1 MSGDLNLG
9 VDSESVDNES
19 VDGEQ
24 ASVKTAQVGPDDP
37 AEVAAP
43 PRRRRR
49 TRRILLIS
57 LGAVVVLL
65 AGVALTAALYL
76 RSVDHSIKRIDAFDD
91 VPAVSRPSPMAEAL
105 GAENLLV
112 LGSDTRDPS
121 NTTGSRSDTIILVH
135 LPKDRSSAQLVSIPR
150 DTWLH
155 VPKAPNSPYGN
166 TDAKIN
172 AAYAWG
178 GVPLTV
184 QTVESF
190 TGVRIDHVVVVD
202 FSGFKEI
209 IDALGGVD
217 INVDHGFTSTH
228 SLNKDGRRTFAT
240 GMQHMDGAAALD
252 YSRERF
258 SFADGD
264 FARIKHQQ
272 QMITA
277 VLDKASSAGLLS
289 NPLRLNALL
298 KATANAVQVDKTL
311 SLFDLAA
318 QLRNVR
324 SGNLKFFTSPSKG
337 TGTVGDQ
344 SVVFA
349 DDAKAKV
356 LYDAVRRDAV
366 EEIVAAGTN

>member
-1 MSGDLNLG
+1 
-9 VDSESVDNES
+9 
-19 VDGEQ
+19 
-24 ASVKTAQVGPDDP
+24 
-37 AEVAAP
+37 
-43 PRRRRR
+43 
-49 TRRILLIS
+49 
-57 LGAVVVLL
+57 VVVLL
-65 AGVALTAALYL
+65 AGVSLTAALYL
-76 RSVDHSIKRIDAFDD
+76 RSVDHSVKRIDAFSD
-91 VPAVSRPSPMAEAL
+91 VPATSRPSPMAEAL
-105 GAENLLV
+105 GAENLLM
-112 LGSDTRDPS
+112 LGSDSRDPA
-121 NTTGSRSDTIILVH
+121 NTSGSRSDTIILAH

-178 GVPLTV
+178 GIPLTV

-202 FSGFKEI
+202 FAGFKEI

-217 INVDHGFTSTH
+217 INVDHAFTSTH
-228 SLNKDGRRTFAT
+228 SLNKDGRRTFAA

-252 YSRERF
+252 YSRERY

-277 VLDKASSAGLLS
+277 VLDKASSAGVLS

-311 SLFDLAA
+311 SIFDLAT
-318 QLRNVR
+318 QLRNVN

-337 TGTVGDQ
+337 TGMVGDQ

-349 DDAKAKV
+349 DDAKAKA
-356 LYDAVRRDAV
+356 LYDAIRRDAV
-366 EEIVAAGTN
+366 EEILGAGTP